1 MNNLSATTHAFC
13 RGKAA
18 GDGSSLYTSFRYVD
32 GISNTIDNKK
42 LRSMVAAHIR
52 KHEDLHLVV
61 LQNGVHC
68 ETVGDYCDKIEKS
81 NLWGG
86 EPEIRALA
94 MLSHILICL
103 VWIKPTAQDDTE
115 ICIINFGED
124 EDSVTQCA
132 YILYDQANKHYD
144 PLYVINKQDPNEKMT
159 IFPRD
164 DKTIAALL
172 SRFIRE
178 ELHGEK

>member
-1 MNNLSATTHAFC
+1 MATPSATTHAFC

-18 GDGSSLYTSFRYVD
+18 DDGSCLYTSFRDVD
-32 GISNTIDNKK
+32 DISNTTDNQQ
-42 LRSMVAAHIR
+42 LRSMVATYIR
-52 KHEDLHLVV
+52 EHKNLHSVV
-61 LQNGVHC
+61 LQTGVHC
-68 ETVGDYCDKIEKS
+68 VEDYCYKIEKG

-86 EPEIRALA
+86 EPEIRALT
-94 MLSHILICL
+94 MLGRILICL
-103 VWIKPTAQDDTE
+103 VWIKPTAQDD
-115 ICIINFGED
+115 ICILNYGED
-124 EDSVTQCA
+124 KNSFKECV
-132 YILYDQANKHYD
+132 YILYDEANKHYD
-144 PLYVINKQDPNEKMT
+144 PLCVINKQDPNEKMT